1 MTPPPACRCHRQ
13 WMAPSVMNVF
23 PSRLPPVVARPL
35 SLATLLD
42 GPGDDLAIDRY
53 QRPYVWG
60 ARHIEQLLGDL
71 IDFFVERRSQ
81 GDYYLGSVLL
91 HRKQGQR
98 YIVDGQQRLT
108 TLCLLYHCL
117 RQVLPARCRGLKY
130 HQSSSQEALR
140 QARRL
145 LAGAGERLERLRR
158 VGDLFA
164 RLRITCIEVE
174 RQDLAF
180 TFFDTQ
186 NGRGVPLETAHLLKA
201 FHLDAIPREADEQGE
216 ERRRQCARL
225 WESRSDQESLL
236 ALLWRGRRW
245 RGRVE
250 GYETRALLL
259 AEFAHGTRADGV
271 LRGYGGSCCALLKA
285 HLSEEGLRVT
295 GGLRGLPAESTASD
309 WPIALRQP
317 IEHGLGFFL
326 YCERF
331 AALRQRLRAV
341 DPPGSGGF
349 VDFHRAVIAPL
360 SPYLR
365 QLYELACLLF
375 VERFGSLE
383 LLSFARW
390 LDFNLGRLRLL
401 KRSIRSETPLIYL
414 SGSPR
419 NLLDVIAHSY
429 DAQEVLGHLRDVTD
443 QLSAED
449 GKRLE
454 EVRNEAWG
462 ATRKGGSVCARYLR
476 SVLEYY
482 RKTGSDYSLQEHRRW
497 MEQ

>member
-1 MTPPPACRCHRQ
+1 M
-13 WMAPSVMNVF
+13 
-23 PSRLPPVVARPL
+23 
-35 SLATLLD
+35 SLVTLLN

-60 ARHIEQLLGDL
+60 ARHIEQLLDDL
-71 IDFFVERRSQ
+71 IEFFVERRSQ

-91 HRKQGQR
+91 HRNRKEGRR

-117 RQVLPARCRGLKY
+117 QQALPARCGRLEY
-130 HQSSSQEALR
+130 HQSSSLQALR

-145 LAGAGERLERLRR
+145 LAGAGERLERLRP

-186 NGRGVPLETAHLLKA
+186 NGRGVPLESAHLLKA
-201 FHLDAIPREADEQGE
+201 FHLDAIPREEAEQGDAL
-216 ERRRQCARL
+216 RCQCARL
-225 WESRSDQESLL
+225 WESRSKQESLL
-236 ALLWRGRRW
+236 ALLWRGRSW
-245 RGRVE
+245 RGRLLS

-259 AEFAHGTRADGV
+259 SEFAHGTRVGGA
-271 LRGYGGSCCALLKA
+271 LRGYGGARFALLEVA
-285 HLSEEGLRVT
+285 GVT
-295 GGLRGLPAESTASD
+295 VTDCPSGTPAEPAASD
-309 WPIALRQP
+309 WPFALRQP
-317 IEHGLGFFL
+317 IVRGLGFFL

-331 AALRQRLRAV
+331 AALRQRLLAI
-341 DPPGSGGF
+341 DPPESGGF
-349 VDFHRAVIAPL
+349 VDFHRGVIAPL

-375 VERFGSLE
+375 VERFGTLD
-383 LLSFARW
+383 LLRFVLW

-414 SGSPR
+414 SESPR
-419 NLLDVIAHSY
+419 NLLDVIAHGY
-429 DAQEVLGHLRDVTD
+429 DAQEVLGHLRGVTD
-443 QLSAED
+443 QLSATDDKRVED
-449 GKRLE
+449 ARD
-454 EVRNEAWG
+454 EVREG
-462 ATRKGGSVCARYLR
+462 AHKGGGVCARYLR
-476 SVLEYY
+476 SVLAYY
-482 RKTGSDYSLQEHRRW
+482 RKTEPDYSFQEHRRW
-497 MEQ
+497 IEQQS